1 MTFAGT
7 LLRLPPAGVIALAA
21 CGGNEPQ
28 ALPDHTPRS
37 YSLMIEGV
45 PVSEPYT
52 FVSGSMVRVRI
63 KFFNAAQED
72 LDAVE
77 AEHFGGLTF
86 NPTSRA
92 SAVRVPDHHYQF
104 DVTGGVPGS
113 GSVTVGFGHDDMADE
128 VSFPVAPVSV
138 TP

>member
-7 LLRLPPAGVIALAA
+7 LLRLAPGALIGLTA
-21 CGGNEPQ
+21 CGGNETAPD
-28 ALPDHTPRS
+28 DHTPVT
-37 YSLMIEGV
+37 YNLEIDGV
-45 PVSEPYT
+45 PVSAPYT
-52 FVSGSMVRVRI
+52 FPSGSTVRVRI

-86 NPTSRA
+86 SPTSRA
-92 SAVRVPDHHYQF
+92 TAVRLADHHYQF

-113 GSVTVGFGHDDMADE
+113 GSVIVSFGHDDLADE
-128 VSFPVAPVSV
+128 VSFPAANITV